1 MRDRLTA
8 RVLLFDPAGAI
19 LLLRGRMP
27 GHPASS
33 SAWHTV
39 GGGVD
44 PGETLIEAARREVAE
59 ESGFTEVD
67 LGPVVWTRSGA
78 GVLVTGE
85 QVLFK
90 EHYFVG
96 LCPGGEP
103 SRAGW
108 ADYETDLI
116 DDIRWW
122 TPLELAGLT
131 ERIYPER
138 FLELFPGIAAGV
150 YPDPPLEITVTR
162 LTS

>member
-1 MRDRLTA
+1 MGQG
-8 RVLLFDPAGAI
+8 GA
-19 LLLRGRMP
+19 
-27 GHPASS
+27 
-33 SAWHTV
+33 
-39 GGGVD
+39 
-44 PGETLIEAARREVAE
+44 TL
-59 ESGFTEVD
+59 
-67 LGPVVWTRSGA
+67 
-78 GVLVTGE
+78 TGE

-108 ADYETDLI
+108 ADYEADLI